1 MTTNST
7 TWMMDG
13 TIRAVTSRKQRASR
27 LSPEERR
34 HQLID
39 CAVRVFARR
48 GLGRA
53 SHAEVAKEAG
63 VAVPTV
69 FSYFKNR
76 DELVDAVLQEVER
89 YYEDMADQYHRDNL
103 PAQRVLVD
111 HGLAFAASVDSHRD
125 HARVLLDWSTAIR
138 DRVWPLYLEFY
149 DRMVRTF
156 ENTIRR
162 GQEEGGLASDLDA
175 ENAALMLVGSA
186 FMVVQMK
193 FTGRPP
199 DLVYRYLVALL
210 RGAIGPE
217 AVQAALS
224 LC

>member
-1 MTTNST
+1 MI
-7 TWMMDG
+7 DG
-13 TIRAVTSRKQRASR
+13 RIAPVSNGKHRASR

-34 HQLID
+34 RQLIE

-76 DELVDAVLQEVER
+76 DGLVDAVLQEVER
-89 YYEDMADQYHRDNL
+89 YYQDMADQYHRDNL

-138 DRVWPLYLEFY
+138 ERVWPLYLEFY
-149 DRMVRTF
+149 DRMVCKF
-156 ENTIRR
+156 EATIRR
-162 GQEEGGLASDLDA
+162 GQEEGGVPAELDA
-175 ENAALMLVGSA
+175 ENTALMLVGSA

-199 DLVYRYLVALL
+199 DLVYRFLLALL
-210 RGAIGPE
+210 RGAIGQE
-217 AVQAALS
+217 AVQAALYLS
-224 LC
+224 